1 MKTITLTEEQ
11 AKLVLQTIDI
21 SIKAGGTQ
29 TAAIILPLA
38 IDIERQLRDTSL
50 SQNNE

>member
-1 MKTITLTEEQ
+1 MKNITLTEEQ
-11 AKLVLQTIDI
+11 AKLVLQAIDV

-38 IDIERQLRDTSL
+38 YEIEKQLQSDSIK
-50 SQNNE
+50 EKE